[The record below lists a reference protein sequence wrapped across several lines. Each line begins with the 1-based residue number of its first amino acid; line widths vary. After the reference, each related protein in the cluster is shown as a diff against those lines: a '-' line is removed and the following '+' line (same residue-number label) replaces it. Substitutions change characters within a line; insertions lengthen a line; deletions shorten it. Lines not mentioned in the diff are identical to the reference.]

1 MLYQKQN
8 GMDDMI
14 MKSKLVFKVFVVASF
29 IGVMLSL
36 TGCPGKKEFVPDGVH
51 CQVNTHCPAGKVCK
65 MGLCKQAA
73 PVGET
78 PAQKA
83 QRLILEADQAIGA
96 ETPDCK
102 SALEKMEAAVAII
115 PEYKTPEVQYNMGL
129 CMLKME
135 RFDEAEGYFQS
146 LYEQFPDNDAYAMG
160 LGRIMVTRREFEK
173 AAKMYAEFLKRKP
186 RSIDVRANYATLLR
200 INKQNDD
207 ALYQCREVFIQDPS
221 HPGAFNN
228 MALIFYDQGKVGL
241 AKMVLYNGIEA
252 QKNVRQVEDPS
263 LYVNLGVINMDQ
275 GDFLGALANFKR
287 ARDID
292 PTHLGANLNL
302 GNIALQNFDYPFAEE
317 CYTAALTWD
326 PANVDAKFGL
336 AIAHRGNGDYDG
348 AEKIYL
354 SLLKKDPN
362 NPKLLWDLGILYY
375 DFMKDKAKSDP
386 ILERFLK
393 TKYGTKE
400 QHQRAEIYLKEK
412 PIVEQEREAGPE
424 WVNPVICVQCKTAC
438 PDVLPCPNPEE
449 CAPLPEEKKKCAPC
463 QKCPTEEMCMT
474 CKSIDCTPKE
484 CTSDDCPP
492 PPPEC
497 PTCAI
502 CDGIKEI
509 QCQINPESCQEQPEG
524 EAGEGAEEGA
534 EAPADG
540 ADKAP
545 AAKEESAQ
553 EAAPQKEA
561 APAEPKAEEK
571 APEPKAAPAEEAKPE
586 EPTPAPA
593 KEVKPEEPK
602 AEEPAP
608 AAAAAP
614 APAEEK
620 KKEEPKAAA
629 AEKTEENAAA
639 PAEEAAPQEPA
650 AATETKKSE

>member
-29 IGVMLSL
+29 IGVLLSM

-65 MGLCKQAA
+65 MGLCKLAA

-83 QRLILEADQAIGA
+83 QRLILEADEAIGA

-102 SALEKMEAAVAII
+102 SALDKMEAAIAII

-135 RFDEAEGYFQS
+135 RFDDAEGYFQS

-160 LGRIMVTRREFEK
+160 LGRILVTRREFDK

-326 PANVDAKFGL
+326 PANLDAKFGL
-336 AIAHRGNGDYDG
+336 AIAHRGNGDYDA

-354 SLLKKDPN
+354 SLLEKDPN
-362 NPKLLWDLGILYY
+362 NPKVLWDLGILYY
-375 DFMKDKAKSDP
+375 DFKKDKEKSDP
-386 ILERFLK
+386 IIERFLK

-400 QHQRAEIYLKEK
+400 QRQRAEIYLKEK
-412 PIVEQEREAGPE
+412 PIVEQERDEGPE

-438 PDVLPCPNPEE
+438 PDVLHCPNPEE
-449 CAPLPEEKKKCAPC
+449 CAPLPEEKKKCTPC
-463 QKCPTEEMCMT
+463 QKCPTEEMCT
-474 CKSIDCTPKE
+474 ACKSIDCTPKE

-492 PPPEC
+492 PPIEC

-509 QCQINPESCQEQPEG
+509 QCQINPESCTEKPAG
-524 EAGEGAEEGA
+524 EAEEGAEEGA
-534 EAPADG
+534 GQPKDDAAEAPA
-540 ADKAP
+540 AEEAP
-545 AAKEESAQ
+545 AEAPKE
-553 EAAPQKEA
+553 EA
-561 APAEPKAEEK
+561 APAAAPEEPKAEEK
-571 APEPKAAPAEEAKPE
+571 TPEPGAAPAAE
-586 EPTPAPA
+586 
-593 KEVKPEEPK
+593 EVKPEEPK
-602 AEEPAP
+602 AQETAP
-608 AAAAAP
+608 EAAAP
-614 APAEEK
+614 VEET
-620 KKEEPKAAA
+620 KKEEPKAE
-629 AEKTEENAAA
+629 EKKADESATPEATEAV
-639 PAEEAAPQEPA
+639 QEPA
-650 AATETKKSE
+650 AATEAESK